1 MPIPGP
7 APAVY
12 AAEVLPTGSPW
23 WLSVNGVWLQIEG
36 VVPSTTAEVD
46 RPRSSMVSLDGHR
59 FEQRSKFARRSW
71 SWSMPHAISAHVAA
85 LVAAADSDAD
95 VWLMSDAVA
104 GANMLPTRSCFG
116 TVLPAL
122 DCGGV
127 PLGTFAGT
135 EVLAGRVRGGVATT
149 LSAWTTAATGG
160 DVAAEF
166 DYPGAVGVE
175 LVGDPSGRASA
186 NFTPTEDGALVI
198 RPAAGFRTSGV
209 MVTEGEPADTWIPG
223 ESMPCKVVIDDLGDV
238 LTMLYAGTWR
248 HDYTVNLREV
258 G

>member
-12 AAEVLPTGSPW
+12 DVEVLPTASPFH
-23 WLSVNGVWLQIEG
+23 LRLNGVWLQIEG
-36 VVPSTTAEVD
+36 IVPSTQAETD

-59 FEQRSKFARRSW
+59 FEQRSRLGRRSW
-71 SWSMPHAISAHVAA
+71 SWSMPHAASAHVAA
-85 LVAAADSDAD
+85 LVAAADSEAD

-127 PLGTFAGT
+127 PLGTFADT
-135 EVLAGRVRGGVATT
+135 ETLTGRVRGGVATT
-149 LSAWTTAATGG
+149 LSAWTTAPTG
-160 DVAAEF
+160 DDLAAEF
-166 DYPGAVGVE
+166 DWPDVASDG
-175 LVGDPSGRASA
+175 LWGDPSGRTSYR
-186 NFTPTEDGALVI
+186 FTPSEDGELVI
-198 RPAAGFRTSGV
+198 RPEPGFRTTGF
-209 MVTEGEPADTWIPG
+209 MLTEGEPADTWVPG
-223 ESMPCKVVIDDLGDV
+223 ESMPCKVVVDDLGDV
-238 LTMLYAGTWR
+238 LTMWHTGAWR
-248 HDYTVNLREV
+248 HDYTITLREV